1 MRTLVEESGSVPSP
15 FEPELV
21 ESTLMFRT
29 ITLDEY
35 SGWTTQYQA
44 PSIVGPS
51 IMKFLQPLHSTK
63 VGRRPFCVCAVGTW
77 SVAMLVAVGGPD
89 VLRAATL
96 PLSHA
101 LYTLLAAAAP
111 PAFQLAGAPPPLLP
125 RPGRIPRPW

>member
-77 SVAMLVAVGGPD
+77 SVPMLAAVGGPD
-89 VLRAATL
+89 VLSAATF
-96 PLSHA
+96 PASHA
-101 LYTLLAAAAP
+101 SYTLVAAAAP
-111 PAFQLAGAPPPLLP
+111 PDFQPAVPPPQLLP
-125 RPGRIPRPW
+125 GP